1 MFNHGFCDDR
11 TFHKR
16 RERYKAGCYVSES
29 WGFHIRQ
36 AKLGDSDDRL
46 KTVLAILAFDNKRS
60 SMLQVQNH
68 ELDKDFIESQT
79 LLHVIAQE
87 GLVTI
92 CKLALKLP
100 EM

>member
-1 MFNHGFCDDR
+1 
-11 TFHKR
+11 
-16 RERYKAGCYVSES
+16 
-29 WGFHIRQ
+29 
-36 AKLGDSDDRL
+36 
-46 KTVLAILAFDNKRS
+46 
-60 SMLQVQNH
+60 MLQVQNH